1 MSVLDTK
8 DTAVNKT
15 KFLLSC
21 VLNSSGVLKT
31 GETKQKYIGHK
42 AVRESGPWETGNK
55 WSCLWLSPLYCL
67 ETISRLQC
75 WKQAWQ
81 TLGLRWQRYRFWEV
95 GSWSFWERI
104 LKRASYRQN
113 SIDLQGGPLRYL
125 SGYWTAHVCEET
137 IWGWRKK
144 ESPEMIREIG
154 TSTYQGPGV
163 VFASSQSERPH
174 NSPESTQESL

>member
-1 MSVLDTK
+1 MAPERQEISE
-8 DTAVNKT
+8 AAYN
-15 KFLLSC
+15 
-21 VLNSSGVLKT
+21 
-31 GETKQKYIGHK
+31 
-42 AVRESGPWETGNK
+42 
-55 WSCLWLSPLYCL
+55 CLRFIALRQFPGYSA
-67 ETISRLQC
+67 E
-75 WKQAWQ
+75 KQAWQ

-163 VFASSQSERPH
+163 VFASSQNERPH
-174 NSPESTQESL
+174 NSPESTQESLQKDLTSAMGHNKPQTKTYPFPT